1 MYGTKIYSDRQN
13 ELWELNYPHIL
24 LLLSLPAIGQHEYIT
39 SYNKLINVCLGQS
52 FQISFILH
60 HYYKQ
65 NSKLLVNCKHLIKIN

>member
-39 SYNKLINVCLGQS
+39 SYSKLINVCFGAIIPNKFYFASLLQTE
-52 FQISFILH
+52 FQAVSEL
-60 HYYKQ
+60 
-65 NSKLLVNCKHLIKIN
+65 